1 LSRQLVSA
9 PLTHGVI
16 RRLSPGERDLLAG
29 HFLRLS
35 ADDRR
40 LRFGGLADRER
51 VRAYRAGLEWPPSV
65 VLGCFVDGRPRAV
78 GELKPIAGPPPFAAE
93 LAVSVEAP
101 FRGRGVGTE
110 LCRRLL
116 VRARNRLIARVHM
129 PCLLDN
135 RSVQGIARRLG
146 GALAFHPGEV
156 EAEVRLPWPQPLS
169 LAEEWL
175 DEAGALLGGG
185 PRPRAVSAA
194 APFADIAR

>member
-1 LSRQLVSA
+1 MRA
-9 PLTHGVI
+9 AGNI
-16 RRLSPGERDLLAG
+16 RRLSPGERDLLAE

-35 ADDRR
+35 AEDRR
-40 LRFGGLADRER
+40 LRFGGLAGRER
-51 VRAYRAGLEWPPSV
+51 VRAYCAGLEWPPSV
-65 VLGCFVDGRPRAV
+65 VLGRFVDGRLRAV

-93 LAVSVEAP
+93 VAVSVEAP

-110 LCRRLL
+110 LFRRLL

-129 PCLLDN
+129 LCLLDN

-156 EAEVRLPWPQPLS
+156 EAEVRLPWPGPSS

-175 DEAGALLGGG
+175 EEAGALLDAD

-194 APFADIAR
+194 GPFADIAR